1 VTRIRLLACVVALA
15 AISVTPAPVAAQ
27 PPAPA
32 PQVTSPEIATD
43 GRITFRLF
51 APSAQSVRLVTPGDI
66 PGVARTPPTFTK
78 SDAGVW
84 EATVGPIDPGAY
96 RYTFNVDGL
105 ATIDPRNPLTTES
118 INNAWSF
125 VYVPGSDTRDTK
137 NIPHGGVTI
146 VNYYSTALGR
156 MRRMHV
162 YTPAS
167 YDATTEKLPVFYL
180 LHGAGDS
187 DDAWTSVGRAGF
199 ILDNLIASG
208 KAKPMVV
215 VMPAG
220 HTMRTPPA
228 GGPIGRAASEEFVRD
243 FLTDIV
249 PYVEK
254 HYRVLTDRAH
264 TAIAGLSMGG
274 GQTLNIGFQHLEKFG
289 YIAVMS
295 SGLIGAFPGLPGV
308 NRGAPPPPAPPAGTG
323 PPSAADW
330 ERAHAAAL
338 DNPALKKG
346 LSMLWFSTGSD
357 DGLLA
362 TTKAT
367 VELLQKHG
375 FSPTFKESPGG
386 HTWINWRNYLN
397 EIAPQLFQT
406 AAAAPRGTRSRAD
419 RP

>member
-1 VTRIRLLACVVALA
+1 VARIRQLACIVVLA
-15 AISVTPAPVAAQ
+15 AASGVSVRIAAQ
-27 PPAPA
+27 PPAQA
-32 PQVTSPEIATD
+32 PTPVVNSPEVAAD
-43 GRITFRLF
+43 RRITFRVA
-51 APSAQSVRLVTPGDI
+51 APSAQAVRLVTPGDI
-66 PGVARTPPTFTK
+66 PGVARTPPAFTK

-96 RYTFNVDGL
+96 RYAFNVDGV

-125 VYVPGSDTRDTK
+125 VYVPGSDTMDAK
-137 NIPHGGVTI
+137 NVAHGVVSI
-146 VNYYSTALGR
+146 VQYYSTALAR
-156 MRRMHV
+156 NRRMHV
-162 YTPAS
+162 YTPPG
-167 YDATTEKLPVFYL
+167 YDATAEKLPVFYL

-208 KAKPMVV
+208 KAKPMIV

-228 GGPIGRAASEEFVRD
+228 GGAIGRTANEEFARD
-243 FLTDIV
+243 FVTDV
-249 PYVEK
+249 MPYVEK

-264 TAIAGLSMGG
+264 RAIAGLSMGG
-274 GQTLNIGFQHLEKFG
+274 SQTINIGLQHLDKFG

-308 NRGAPPPPAPPAGTG
+308 NRGAAPPPAPPAGTG
-323 PPSAADW
+323 PLAAAEW
-330 ERAHAAAL
+330 ERANAATL
-338 DNPALKKG
+338 DNAALKKG
-346 LSMLWFSTGSD
+346 LAMLWFATGSE

-375 FSPTFKESPGG
+375 FSPSFKESPGG
-386 HTWINWRNYLN
+386 HTWINWRNYLT

-406 AAAAPRGTRSRAD
+406 ATGATRSSRGD
-419 RP
+419 RR